1 MDLKIKQTNKPTKEQ
16 AQEAVRTLI
25 AWAGDNPE
33 REGVTDTP
41 QRVTKAYREIFSG
54 YDENPSEIL
63 SKTFRDNSGYDD
75 IVLLRD
81 IGFHSHCEHHLVPFF
96 GKVHIAYLPNKEI
109 VGLSKLARLTHIFA
123 RRLQTQENMTAQ
135 IIDAINQHLKPRGV
149 AVMIEA
155 EHLCMSM
162 RGVSSPGVT
171 TLTQR
176 FSGVF
181 ESDKSQ
187 RKNFFALLNLKR

>member
-1 MDLKIKQTNKPTKEQ
+1 MDLKIKQISKPTKEQ

-41 QRVTKAYREIFSG
+41 QRVTKAYKEIFAG

-81 IGFHSHCEHHLVPFF
+81 ISFHSHCEHHLVPFF

-109 VGLSKLARLTHIFA
+109 VGLSKLARLTHVFA

-171 TLTQR
+171 TLTQC

-181 ESDKSQ
+181 DSDKSQ
-187 RKNFFALLNLKR
+187 RKKFFALLNLKR